1 MQRQKLPKTDTF
13 PYKPPLLHHKHNEIC
28 LKMQR
33 LSTADALYPTVI
45 VMQGSLYSTN
55 KDAKIELGE
64 ALRQHT

>member
-1 MQRQKLPKTDTF
+1 M
-13 PYKPPLLHHKHNEIC
+13 HHKHNEIR

-33 LSTADALYPTVI
+33 FSTVDALYPTAI

-64 ALRQHT
+64 ALRQRT